1 MGLAFWPSAPW
12 ALGAPC
18 RKNRFKSSA
27 CLCLSL
33 LSFFPP
39 SGVSSQFS
47 VAGRLLPPLSVARQA
62 MRFLNRISN
71 GGDEGHLVTRMS
83 WPEASMTWGD
93 RMRFAQGEIHHRD
106 ATFSIAPS
114 EGTTLW
120 RPAVPRLPGRQ
131 DAPAGSGSLLMH
143 SPKGLDTLRAS
154 RRNAFPNPE
163 EMLQTV
169 GGSSSP
175 RWEPM
180 RATTAAFGGNPTAAF
195 TSPRLA
201 TEPWQNQVRTTFP
214 RVTGYL
220 QHPKAELHA
229 SRAAARW
236 QERLKERAET
246 PRY

>member
-1 MGLAFWPSAPW
+1 MGPAFWPSAPW
-12 ALGAPC
+12 D
-18 RKNRFKSSA
+18 RKYRFKSSA

>member
-1 MGLAFWPSAPW
+1 MGPAFWPSAPW
-12 ALGAPC
+12 ALPLVQTI
-18 RKNRFKSSA
+18 NYRFKSSA

-33 LSFFPP
+33 LSFRRACRR
-39 SGVSSQFS
+39 SS
-47 VAGRLLPPLSVARQA
+47 VAGRLLAPLSVARQA

-180 RATTAAFGGNPTAAF
+180 RATTAAFGGNPKAAF